1 LKIQFD
7 SQWFDRVSGF
17 ELIRSRAQKNLKI
30 GIFSQKNFQKL
41 KKNQLGTQFTS
52 SHDKNMT
59 TIYITNYQKSFI
71 ARFNSSKIIRN
82 FKNFQ
87 ISFRDQFQGQL
98 KKSLTNSTDSKKDK
112 NQDGFWLVEQNV
124 TPVVCVNWVINVT
137 IKSDYMHVH
146 AFTGKLTCEIINI
159 CILEYQKIHT
169 YMQGWQCRN
178 RILE

>member
-1 LKIQFD
+1 MKIQFD

-17 ELIRSRAQKNLKI
+17 ELIRSRAQKKFQNRNFLSK
-30 GIFSQKNFQKL
+30 KFQKL

-82 FKNFQ
+82 FKFFKNFIPGS
-87 ISFRDQFQGQL
+87 ISRPTQ
-98 KKSLTNSTDSKKDK
+98 KNRSLTNSTDSKKDK
-112 NQDGFWLVEQNV
+112 NQDDFWLVEHNV
-124 TPVVCVNWVINVT
+124 IPVVCVNWVINVT

-159 CILEYQKIHT
+159 CFIEYQKIHT
-169 YMQGWQCRN
+169 YM
-178 RILE
+178 

>member
-1 LKIQFD
+1 MKIQFD

-17 ELIRSRAQKNLKI
+17 ELIRSRAHKKFQNRNFLSKKISKNE
-30 GIFSQKNFQKL
+30 

-82 FKNFQ
+82 FKNFK

-98 KKSLTNSTDSKKDK
+98 KKSLTNSTDSKKIKIKTASD
-112 NQDGFWLVEQNV
+112 WLNKMSHG
-124 TPVVCVNWVINVT
+124 VNARMWQLKVI
-137 IKSDYMHVH
+137 ICRYMYLQVS
-146 AFTGKLTCEIINI
+146 
-159 CILEYQKIHT
+159 
-169 YMQGWQCRN
+169 WRV
-178 RILE
+178 